1 MNKLSNAPLLVR
13 VIISVF
19 LIFGLFYLN
28 LPPINLRSP
37 HFWFFIM
44 QCIIVC
50 IIANFFGSI
59 SEIFGRATKY
69 GQLDTEDFK
78 EIFGEF
84 TRPVK
89 YGIIALIGIF
99 CFIFLGNLIGH
110 PLLWSSNYYN
120 LLKIEEGN
128 FAKEVSQVSSK
139 NIPVVDRDSASRL
152 GKRKLGEMSDL
163 VSQFDI
169 MENYTQINY
178 KGTPYRVTPLR
189 YGDGIKWLYNMSEG
203 IPAYITVNMV
213 TQESA
218 LVRLDKGIK
227 YSESEYFFRNIHRFL
242 RFKYPT
248 KIFDEISFE
257 IDDNGTPYW
266 IAPTISY
273 RVALWDGEDIDGAVL
288 VNAQTGESKYYDLK
302 DIPNWVDQVF
312 ISDLIIRQLIYHGR
326 YVNGYINSKLGQK
339 GVLQPTDGYNYL
351 AINDDVY
358 LYTGLTSVMSDA
370 SNVGFVLVNLRTKE
384 AKYYNVPGAEERSAM
399 SSAMGKVQHLN
410 YKATFPILLNI
421 KNRPTYFLSL
431 KDGAGLVKM
440 YAFVDV
446 EQYQVVGTG
455 STVPQALENFF
466 QTLGVDGTPA
476 STDNGSEKKK
486 SGVISAMSQAVVSG
500 NTAYYFILTDD
511 KKVYRASIEISEKL
525 PFLRVGDKIDFIYT
539 DMGKIGEVK
548 ELQ

>member
-1 MNKLSNAPLLVR
+1 MRNLSNAPFLVR
-13 VIISVF
+13 LIISLV
-19 LIFGLFYLN
+19 LIFGLFYVN

-37 HFWFFIM
+37 QFWFFLM

-50 IIANFFGSI
+50 TIANFFGTL
-59 SEIFGRATKY
+59 SEIFQQATKY
-69 GQLDTEDFK
+69 GEINGDDIRD
-78 EIFGEF
+78 IFGGF
-84 TRPVK
+84 TGPLK
-89 YGIIALIGIF
+89 IAVVSAIGIF
-99 CFIFLGNLIGH
+99 CFIFVGSLVGH
-110 PLLWSSNYYN
+110 PILWANNYYN
-120 LLKIEEGN
+120 LLKVDDGS

-178 KGTPYRVTPLR
+178 KGIPYRVTPLR

-203 IPAYITVNMV
+203 IPAYINVNMV
-213 TQESA
+213 TQESS

-227 YSESEYFFRNIHRFL
+227 YSETEYFFRNIKRYL

-248 KIFDEISFE
+248 KIFDSISFE
-257 IDDNGTPYW
+257 VDDNGTPYW

-273 RVALWDGEDIDGAVL
+273 RIALWDGEDIDGAVL
-288 VNAQTGESKYYDLK
+288 VNAQTGESKYYKLN

-312 ISDLIIRQLIYHGR
+312 TSDLILRQLVYHGQ
-326 YVNGYINSKLGQK
+326 YVNGFINSKFGQK
-339 GVLQPTDGYNYL
+339 GVLKPTNGYNYL

-399 SSAMGKVQHLN
+399 SSAMGKVQNLKYN
-410 YKATFPILLNI
+410 ATFPILLNI
-421 KNRPTYFLSL
+421 SNRPTYFLSL
-431 KDGAGLVKM
+431 KDDAGLVKM

-455 STVPQALENFF
+455 NTVAQALENFF
-466 QTLGVDGTPA
+466 QTLGVEAKPSAGANTI
-476 STDNGSEKKK
+476 TEKEGK
-486 SGVISAMSQAVVSG
+486 IAAMSQAVVSG
-500 NTAYYFILTDD
+500 NTAYYFILTED
-511 KKVYRASIEISEKL
+511 KKVYRASITISEKL
-525 PFLRVGDKIDFIYT
+525 PFLHVGDKISFTYT
-539 DMGKIGEVK
+539 DNGNIGEITDLK
-548 ELQ
+548 